1 MTHEQ
6 RQLTD
11 EHIALW
17 REGCTLL
24 EAMTPTEYAEGR
36 SDRCRRFRAIHKE
49 LTWGLLDPHSAS
61 LFDARLDGPCDMRP
75 EYARAIDWP
84 ISQAW
89 RRALIE
95 ATGLTP
101 KKFEPLHVNSHP
113 SRSIGIDTARSD
125 VACGDDGDRAS
136 GMDASQHHVPGLD

>member
-1 MTHEQ
+1 MTHGQ

-17 REGCTLL
+17 REGCTLF
-24 EAMTPTEYAEGR
+24 ETMTPSEYAEGR

-75 EYARAIDWP
+75 EYAQAIDWP

-101 KKFEPLHVNSHP
+101 KKFEPF
-113 SRSIGIDTARSD
+113 
-125 VACGDDGDRAS
+125 
-136 GMDASQHHVPGLD
+136 

>member
-1 MTHEQ
+1 MTHGQ

-75 EYARAIDWP
+75 EYAQAIDWP

-101 KKFEPLHVNSHP
+101 KKFEP
-113 SRSIGIDTARSD
+113 
-125 VACGDDGDRAS
+125 
-136 GMDASQHHVPGLD
+136 